1 MITACH
7 ILIADDHALFRD
19 GLRRLLDS
27 EPGFEVIGEAENT
40 SCAIQLAQEL
50 QPDVILLDLSMPQS
64 NGLEAVESLGVQ
76 APSTRV
82 IVLTAAISRDQV
94 VEAMKLGVRG
104 IALKEYTSRD
114 LLRGIRL
121 VIEGRYWLVD
131 ECMNNLIEA
140 LREST
145 SVETQEKQRK
155 DFGLTRRELEIV
167 SFVVAGYSNPEIA
180 KKCAISEQTVK
191 HHMSN
196 IFDKVGMYNRVELA
210 LFAVSHK
217 IAGNIKPDT

>member
-1 MITACH
+1 M
-7 ILIADDHALFRD
+7 
-19 GLRRLLDS
+19 
-27 EPGFEVIGEAENT
+27 
-40 SCAIQLAQEL
+40 
-50 QPDVILLDLSMPQS
+50 
-64 NGLEAVESLGVQ
+64 
-76 APSTRV
+76 
-82 IVLTAAISRDQV
+82 TAAISKEQV

-114 LLRGIRL
+114 LLRGIQL

-145 SVETQEKQRK
+145 SVETQDKQQK
-155 DFGLTRRELEIV
+155 YFGLTRRELEIV
-167 SFVVAGYSNPEIA
+167 NFVVAGYSNPEIA
-180 KKCAISEQTVK
+180 KKCSISEQTVK
-191 HHMSN
+191 HHISN

-217 IAGNIKPDT
+217 IAGNI

>member
-1 MITACH
+1 MITACR

-27 EPGFEVIGEAENT
+27 EPGFEVIGEAGNT
-40 SCAIQLAQEL
+40 SSAIQLAQEL
-50 QPDVILLDLSMPQS
+50 QPDVILLDLAMPQS
-64 NGLEAVESLGVQ
+64 NGLEAVESLSVQ
-76 APSTRV
+76 APSMRI
-82 IVLTAAISRDQV
+82 IVLTAAISKEQV

-114 LLRGIRL
+114 LLRGIQL
-121 VIEGRYWLVD
+121 VTEGRFWLVD
-131 ECMNNLIEA
+131 ECMNNLIET

-145 SVETQEKQRK
+145 SVETQDKQRK

-167 SFVVAGYSNPEIA
+167 NFVVAGYSNPEIA
-180 KKCAISEQTVK
+180 KKCSISEQTVK

-217 IAGNIKPDT
+217 IAGNT